1 MDGQSVGVETALQVL
16 EQLKLE
22 PEAAMLT
29 DRLIEQAGAVHTIV
43 PAGHRMGTPQVRRPH
58 YGHSLHISPTPKLQD
73 CQASR
78 LTETSLLHVEQIA
91 AAGYSFA
98 SYEAPYCIASPGQT

>member
-1 MDGQSVGVETALQVL
+1 ML
-16 EQLKLE
+16 EQLSLQ

-58 YGHSLHISPTPKLQD
+58 LWHCACPVTP
-73 CQASR
+73 
-78 LTETSLLHVEQIA
+78 
-91 AAGYSFA
+91 
-98 SYEAPYCIASPGQT
+98 P